1 MTLPSRSPRCY
12 GVVMTTPHDP
22 PNRASPQGWT
32 EDERVEAL
40 DDYDILDTPAEADF
54 DEIAQL
60 AADTLEAPI
69 ALVSLVARDRQWF
82 KSRIGFDEP
91 QTPIGSSVCAH
102 ALRGDGF
109 LVVPDL
115 SADPRFAENPL
126 VTAPN
131 GIRFYCG
138 AMLMGKQGLP
148 LGTLCV
154 IDRVP
159 RPEGVT
165 PAQRRLLELLARQV
179 VAQMELRRA
188 IVDARFRREER
199 QAVETRYQLAA
210 GATTDAIWDW
220 DLLTDRVQWNAALE
234 AAYGHRVANAE
245 TEGQWWLTHVHP
257 DDREGVAKS
266 IEAAIEGGEPNW
278 SADYRFAR
286 ADGSYAPVYDRG
298 SILRDEAGRAVR
310 MIGAMLDLT
319 ERRAHEVELRA
330 SNARFQAA
338 VDAIDGYVW
347 TNTPEGE
354 MQGDQPGW
362 QALTGQTEAEYRGYG
377 WTAAVHPD
385 DVEPSVAA
393 WRTAV
398 ATRTMYAHEHRVR
411 TAAGEW
417 RRFVTRAVPM
427 IGEDG
432 TLTEWVG
439 IHTDVTERREQQAA
453 LRESQAR
460 LQFLDDLGRAT
471 AEADDPDAIVA
482 TTTRMVAAHMNVDN
496 CAYARFDDDEDGFVI
511 TGEWSRGDGH
521 SFIGDYRLSDYGP
534 AIGET
539 LRAGRAVVIR
549 DMVAAVGEEAA
560 AMAAETGV
568 AATISVPIIRSGRL
582 VAMVAVHHGSPRHW
596 TEEEVSLLRATAERS
611 WAHLE
616 RVRATNALADLNAS
630 LEARVAERSRELLAA
645 EEALRQAQKMEAVGQ
660 LTGGIAHD
668 FNNLLTIVI
677 GSVDIARRALGVG
690 DAMRA
695 TRAMGNAQKG
705 AERAAA
711 LTQRLLAFSRRQ
723 PLDPK
728 PLHVGRLVEGMLDLV
743 NRALGETVSLDVV
756 ADPALWRTEADPNQL
771 ENAILNLAVNARDA
785 MPDGGRVVIETRN
798 ARIEPGDAAE
808 VAPGDYVMVAI
819 TDTGTG
825 MSRETLA
832 RVFEPFFTT
841 KEVGRGTGLGL
852 SQVYG
857 FVRQSGGQVKMFSQE
872 GVGTTVRIYLPRLH
886 HDGEDDEE
894 EATAPALAPS
904 RQDETI
910 MVVEDDDDVR
920 AYTVEVL
927 RELGYRVLEA
937 HDGMTALRLL
947 ERRETAIDL
956 LFTDVVMPGMSGS
969 ELVERARGL
978 KAELKVLYAS
988 GYTRNAIMQ
997 GGRLE
1002 PGVDLLAKPFTY
1014 ESLARKIRDVLE
1026 A

>member
-1 MTLPSRSPRCY
+1 MTQPEEPAA
-12 GVVMTTPHDP
+12 P
-22 PNRASPQGWT
+22 PPASGWK
-32 EDERVEAL
+32 EAERIEAVEA
-40 DDYDILDTPAEADF
+40 YGILDTPAESDF

-60 AADTLEAPI
+60 AADALEAPI

-82 KSRIGFDEP
+82 KSKIGFGEP
-91 QTPIGSSVCAH
+91 ETPIGASVCAH

-109 LVVPDL
+109 MVVPDL
-115 SADPRFAENPL
+115 SLDPRFADNPL
-126 VTAPN
+126 VTAPD
-131 GIRFYCG
+131 GIRFYVG
-138 AMLMGKQGLP
+138 AVLYGRDGLP

-159 RPEGVT
+159 RPDGVT
-165 PAQRRLLELLARQV
+165 PGQRRLLQLLARQI

-188 IVDARFRREER
+188 IADARSQEEAQ
-199 QAVETRYQLAA
+199 QAVELRYHLAA
-210 GATTDAIWDW
+210 GASTDAIWDW
-220 DLLTDRVQWNAALE
+220 DLKQDRVTWNAAIE
-234 AAYGHRVANAE
+234 TAYGHAIDGGEAARD
-245 TEGQWWLTHVHP
+245 WWRARVHP
-257 DDREGVAKS
+257 DDRAAT
-266 IEAAIEGGEPNW
+266 EAALDAAIAGSESSW
-278 SADYRFAR
+278 AADYRFER

-298 SILRDEAGRAVR
+298 SILRDGSGRAVR

-319 ERRAHEVELRA
+319 ERRAHEAELRA

-338 VDAIDGYVW
+338 VAAIDGYLW

-362 QALTGQTEAEYRGYG
+362 HALTGQTEPDYRGYG
-377 WTAAVHPD
+377 WTGAVHPD
-385 DVEPSVAA
+385 DVPASVEV
-393 WRTAV
+393 WQRAV
-398 ATRTMYAHEHRVR
+398 ATRTMYVHEHRVR

-417 RRFVTRAVPM
+417 RRFATRAVPM
-427 IGEDG
+427 FDEGG
-432 TLTEWVG
+432 TLIEWVG
-439 IHTDVTERREQQAA
+439 IHTDITERREQQAA
-453 LRESQAR
+453 LQESRAR

-471 AEADDPDAIVA
+471 AEASDPEAIMA
-482 TTTRMVAAHMNVDN
+482 TTTRMLAAHLDVDH
-496 CAYARFDDDEDGFVI
+496 CAYSHFDADGDGFTI
-511 TGEWSRGDGH
+511 SGEWSARPDH
-521 SFIGDYRLSDYGP
+521 SLVGQYRLADFG
-534 AIGET
+534 AVAAET
-539 LRAGRAVVIR
+539 LRAGRPLILADI
-549 DMVAAVGEEAA
+549 AASVGPAA
-560 AMAAETGV
+560 AAQSAAAQV
-568 AATISVPIIRSGRL
+568 AATICVPLIRHGRL
-582 VAMVAVHHGSPRHW
+582 VATVAVHHSAPRDW
-596 TEEEVSLLRATAERS
+596 SDAEVSLVAATAERS

-616 RVRATNALADLNAS
+616 RVRATQALADLNAS
-630 LEARVAERSRELLAA
+630 LEARVAERTRELMAA
-645 EEALRQAQKMEAVGQ
+645 EDALRQAQKMEAVGQ

-677 GSVDIARRALGVG
+677 GSVDIARRALTTG

-728 PLHVGRLVEGMLDLV
+728 PLDVARLVGGMSDLIG
-743 NRALGETVSLDVV
+743 RALGETVALETVS
-756 ADPALWRTEADPNQL
+756 DPALWRVEADPNQL
-771 ENAILNLAVNARDA
+771 ESAILNLAVNARDA
-785 MPDGGRVVIETRN
+785 MPGGGRLVIETRN
-798 ARIEPGDAAE
+798 ARIEPDEAAE
-808 VAPGDYVMVAI
+808 VPPGDYVMIAV

-825 MSRETLA
+825 MSKETLA

-857 FVRQSGGQVKMFSQE
+857 FVRQSGGQVKIFSQE
-872 GVGTTVRIYLPRLH
+872 GMGTTVRIYLPRFLAGS
-886 HDGEDDEE
+886 DVAEDEE
-894 EATAPALAPS
+894 SALAALPS
-904 RQDETI
+904 RRDETI

-947 ERRETAIDL
+947 DRRDTAIDL

-969 ELVERARGL
+969 ELVERARAIKPDL
-978 KAELKVLYAS
+978 RVLYAS

-1002 PGVDLLAKPFTY
+1002 PGVELIAKPFTY

-1026 A
+1026 G

>member
-1 MTLPSRSPRCY
+1 MTPPDAPLRSPPLR
-12 GVVMTTPHDP
+12 D
-22 PNRASPQGWT
+22 WT
-32 EDERVEAL
+32 EAERAEAL
-40 DDYDILDTPAEADF
+40 DDYGILDTPAEADF

-60 AADTLEAPI
+60 AADALEAPI
-69 ALVSLVARDRQWF
+69 ALISLVSRDRQWF
-82 KSRIGFDEP
+82 KSEIGFGERE
-91 QTPIGSSVCAH
+91 TPIGSSVCAH

-115 SADPRFAENPL
+115 SADPRFADNPL
-126 VTAPN
+126 VTAPD

-138 AMLMGKQGLP
+138 AVLFGKAGLP

-159 RPEGVT
+159 RPDGVT
-165 PAQRRLLELLARQV
+165 PAQQRLLELLARQV

-188 IVDARFRREER
+188 IDDARSRREER
-199 QAVETRYQLAA
+199 QAVEARYQLAA
-210 GATTDAIWDW
+210 SATTDAIWDW

-234 AAYGHRVANAE
+234 TAYGHHIDAAE
-245 TEGQWWLTHVHP
+245 TEGDWWLSRVHP
-257 DDREGVAKS
+257 DDREHVARS
-266 IEAAIEGGEPNW
+266 IEVAIACGDPSW
-278 SADYRFAR
+278 AADYRFVR
-286 ADGSYAPVYDRG
+286 ANGSYAPVYDRG
-298 SILRDEAGRAVR
+298 SILRDESGRAVR

-319 ERRAHEVELRA
+319 ERRAHEAELRA
-330 SNARFQAA
+330 SNARFRAA

-354 MQGDQPGW
+354 MRGDQPGW
-362 QALTGQTEAEYRGYG
+362 HALTGQSEAEYSGYG

-385 DVEPSVAA
+385 DAEPSVAA
-393 WRTAV
+393 WKAALSSRG
-398 ATRTMYAHEHRVR
+398 MYAHEHRVR

-432 TLTEWVG
+432 SLLEWVG

-453 LRESQAR
+453 LHESQAR
-460 LQFLDDLGRAT
+460 LQFLDDLGHAT
-471 AEADDPDAIVA
+471 AEATDPDAIVA
-482 TTTRMVAAHMNVDN
+482 TTTRMVADHMGVDN
-496 CAYARFDDDEDGFVI
+496 CAYARFGDDQDGFVI
-511 TGEWSRGDGH
+511 SGEWSRGDGH

-534 AIGET
+534 AIGEA
-539 LRAGRAVVIR
+539 LRAGRPVVIS
-549 DMVAAVGEEAA
+549 DMVTAVGAEAA

-568 AATISVPIIRSGRL
+568 AATISVPIIRLGRL
-582 VAMVAVHHGSPRHW
+582 VAMVAVHHASSREW
-596 TEEEVSLLRATAERS
+596 TEAEVSLLAATAERS

-630 LEARVAERSRELLAA
+630 LEARVAERSRELLVA

-728 PLHVGRLVEGMLDLV
+728 PLDVGRLVDGMLDLV
-743 NRALGETVSLDVV
+743 NRALGETVSLEVV
-756 ADPALWRTEADPNQL
+756 GDPALWRVEADPNQL

-785 MPDGGRVVIETRN
+785 MPEGGRLVIETRN
-798 ARIEPGDAAE
+798 ARVEPGDAAE
-808 VAPGDYVMVAI
+808 VAPGDYVMVAV

-825 MSRETLA
+825 MSRDTLG

-857 FVRQSGGQVKMFSQE
+857 FVRQSGGQVKIFSQE
-872 GVGTTVRIYLPRLH
+872 HVGTTVRIYLPRLH
-886 HDGEDDEE
+886 REAGAQED
-894 EATAPALAPS
+894 EAVALAAAPS

-947 ERRETAIDL
+947 ERRDTAIDL

-978 KAELKVLYAS
+978 KAGLKVLYAS

-1002 PGVDLLAKPFTY
+1002 PGVELIAKPFTY

>member
-1 MTLPSRSPRCY
+1 MTPPDAPLRSPPLR
-12 GVVMTTPHDP
+12 D
-22 PNRASPQGWT
+22 WT
-32 EDERVEAL
+32 EAERIEAL
-40 DDYDILDTPAEADF
+40 DDYGILDTPAEADF

-60 AADTLEAPI
+60 AADALEAPI
-69 ALVSLVARDRQWF
+69 ALVSLVSRDRQWF
-82 KSRIGFDEP
+82 KSEVGFGERE
-91 QTPIGSSVCAH
+91 TPIGSSVCAH

-115 SADPRFAENPL
+115 TADPRFVDNPL
-126 VTAPN
+126 VAAPD

-138 AMLMGKQGLP
+138 AVLYGKQGLP

-154 IDRVP
+154 IDRVA
-159 RPEGVT
+159 RPAGVT
-165 PAQRRLLELLARQV
+165 SAQRRLLELLARQV
-179 VAQMELRRA
+179 VAQIELRRA
-188 IVDARFRREER
+188 IDDARSRREER
-199 QAVETRYQLAA
+199 QAVEARYQLAA
-210 GATTDAIWDW
+210 SATTDAIWDW

-234 AAYGHRVANAE
+234 TAYGHHLDAAE
-245 TEGQWWLTHVHP
+245 TEGDWWLSRVHP
-257 DDREGVAKS
+257 DDRGHVARS
-266 IEAAIEGGEPNW
+266 IEAAIARGDAGW
-278 SADYRFAR
+278 AADYRFVR
-286 ADGSYAPVYDRG
+286 ADGTYAPVYDRG
-298 SILRDEAGRAVR
+298 SILRDESGRAVR
-310 MIGAMLDLT
+310 MVGAMLDLT
-319 ERRAHEVELRA
+319 ERRAHEAELRA
-330 SNARFQAA
+330 SNARFRAA

-354 MQGDQPGW
+354 MHGDQPGW
-362 QALTGQTEAEYRGYG
+362 HALTGQSEAEYSGYG
-377 WTAAVHPD
+377 WTAAVHPE
-385 DVEPSVAA
+385 DVEPSIAA
-393 WRTAV
+393 WKAAL
-398 ATRTMYAHEHRVR
+398 ATRGMYAHEHRVR
-411 TAAGEW
+411 TARGEW
-417 RRFVTRAVPM
+417 RRFATRAVPM

-432 TLTEWVG
+432 SLLEWVG

-471 AEADDPDAIVA
+471 AEASVPDAIMA
-482 TTTRMVAAHMNVDN
+482 TTTRMMAERMRVAN
-496 CAYARFDDDEDGFVI
+496 CAYADIDPDGDGFTI
-511 TGEWSRGDGH
+511 RGDWSRNAAHSLVGH
-521 SFIGDYRLSDYGP
+521 YRLSDYGEEISG
-534 AIGET
+534 A
-539 LRAGRAVVIR
+539 LHAGRTVVLSDIPNELTGGAAAKADSLQVAATVCVPLIRHGRFVAMMAVHDDVPHAWT
-549 DMVAAVGEEAA
+549 DEEVALVAAV
-560 AMAAETGV
+560 
-568 AATISVPIIRSGRL
+568 
-582 VAMVAVHHGSPRHW
+582 
-596 TEEEVSLLRATAERS
+596 AERS
-611 WAHLE
+611 WAHIE
-616 RVRATNALADLNAS
+616 RVSAARELAELNAS
-630 LEARVAERSRELLAA
+630 LEARVAERSRELLVA

-728 PLHVGRLVEGMLDLV
+728 PLDVGRLVDGMLDLV
-743 NRALGETVSLDVV
+743 NRALGETVSLEVV
-756 ADPALWRTEADPNQL
+756 GDPALWRVEADPNQL

-785 MPDGGRVVIETRN
+785 MPEGGRLVIETRN
-798 ARIEPGDAAE
+798 ARVEPGDAAE
-808 VAPGDYVMVAI
+808 VAPGDYVMVAV

-825 MSRETLA
+825 MSRDTLG

-841 KEVGRGTGLGL
+841 KDVGRGTGLGL

-857 FVRQSGGQVKMFSQE
+857 FVRQSGGQVKIFSQE
-872 GVGTTVRIYLPRLH
+872 HVGTTVRIYLPRLH
-886 HDGEDDEE
+886 REGEAPEDE
-894 EATAPALAPS
+894 AIALAAAPS

-969 ELVERARGL
+969 ELVERAREL

-1002 PGVDLLAKPFTY
+1002 PGVELIAKPFTY

-1026 A
+1026 V

>member
-1 MTLPSRSPRCY
+1 MSAQQDE
-12 GVVMTTPHDP
+12 HDP
-22 PNRASPQGWT
+22 IDRHDWT
-32 EDERVEAL
+32 EAERVEAL
-40 DDYDILDTPAEADF
+40 DDYGILETPAEAAF

-60 AADTLEAPI
+60 AADTFEAPI
-69 ALVSLVARDRQWF
+69 ALVSLVSRDRQWF
-82 KSRIGFDEP
+82 KSEIGFGQRE
-91 QTPIGSSVCAH
+91 TPIGASVCAH

-109 LVVPDL
+109 MVVPDL
-115 SADPRFAENPL
+115 SVDPRFVDNPL
-126 VTAPN
+126 VKAGD
-131 GIRFYCG
+131 GIRFYAG
-138 AMLMGKQGLP
+138 TVLIGKEGLP

-154 IDRVP
+154 IDKVA
-159 RPEGVT
+159 RPHGVT
-165 PAQRRLLELLARQV
+165 PTQRRILELLGRQV

-188 IVDARFRREER
+188 IDDARSRREER
-199 QAVETRYQLAA
+199 RAVEARYQLAA
-210 GATTDAIWDW
+210 SATTDAIWDW
-220 DLLTDRVQWNAALE
+220 DLTTDRVQWNAALE
-234 AAYGHRVANAE
+234 TAYGHRLDQLE
-245 TEGQWWLTHVHP
+245 TEGDWWLSRVHP
-257 DDREGVAKS
+257 GDREAVAHG
-266 IEAAIEGGEPNW
+266 IETAIAGRHQNW
-278 SADYRFAR
+278 SADYRFVR

-298 SILRDEAGRAVR
+298 SILRDESGRAVR

-319 ERRAHEVELRA
+319 ERRTHEAELRA
-330 SNARFQAA
+330 SNARFRAA
-338 VDAIDGYVW
+338 VDAIDGFVW

-362 QALTGQTEAEYRGYG
+362 QRLTGQVEAEYSGYG

-385 DVEPSVAA
+385 DVAASIAA
-393 WRTAV
+393 WQA
-398 ATRTMYAHEHRVR
+398 ALASRTMYAHEHRVR

-427 IGEDG
+427 AGDDG
-432 TLTEWVG
+432 TLIEWVG

-453 LRESQAR
+453 LLESQAR
-460 LQFLDDLGRAT
+460 LQFLDDLGGAT
-471 AEADDPDAIVA
+471 AEATDPDAIIA
-482 TTTRMVAAHMNVDN
+482 TTTQMVAEHMGVDN
-496 CAYARFDDDEDGFVI
+496 CAYACFDDDGDSFVI
-511 TGEWSRGDGH
+511 SGEWSKDAGH
-521 SFIGDYRLSDYGP
+521 SFVGRYRLSDYGP
-534 AIGET
+534 EIVNT
-539 LRAGRAVVIR
+539 LNAGRAVVLS
-549 DMVAAVGEEAA
+549 DLLAALSSDAA
-560 AMAAETGV
+560 AIAAATGV
-568 AATISVPIIRSGRL
+568 AATISVPIIRQGRL
-582 VAMVAVHHGSPRHW
+582 AAMLAVHHYTPRLW
-596 TEEEVSLLRATAERS
+596 TEQEASLLSATAERS
-611 WAHLE
+611 WVHLE
-616 RVRATNALADLNAS
+616 RVRATNQLAELNAS
-630 LEARVAERSRELLAA
+630 LEGRVAERSRELLAA

-723 PLDPK
+723 PLEPK
-728 PLHVGRLVEGMLDLV
+728 SLDVARLVTGMCDLV
-743 NRALGETVSLDVV
+743 GRALGETVALEVV
-756 ADPALWRTEADPNQL
+756 SDPGLWRVEADPNQL

-785 MPDGGRVVIETRN
+785 MPSGGKVVIETRN
-798 ARIEPGDAAE
+798 AKIDGNDAVE
-808 VAPGDYVMVAI
+808 ISPGDYVVVAV

-825 MSRETLA
+825 MSRATLA

-857 FVRQSGGQVKMFSQE
+857 FVKQSGGQVKVFSQE
-872 GVGTTVRIYLPRLH
+872 NVGTTVRLYLPRFH
-886 HDGEDDEE
+886 HVDATGEED
-894 EATAPALAPS
+894 ATAPAAAPS

-947 ERRETAIDL
+947 DRRETAIDL
-956 LFTDVVMPGMSGS
+956 LFTDVVMPGMSGN
-969 ELVERARGL
+969 ELVEQARVI
-978 KAELKVLYAS
+978 KPELRVLYAS

-997 GGRLE
+997 GGRLV
-1002 PGVDLLAKPFTY
+1002 PGVELIAKPFTY

-1026 A
+1026 T